1 MLLEGLLILTAL
13 VFAADYEVFVL
24 IMADPADVAIVV
36 VRRVSDV
43 AAARRRQ
50 AKYKCFTRASIPCKT
65 P

>member
-1 MLLEGLLILTAL
+1 MLLEGLLPTAV

-50 AKYKCFTRASIPCKT
+50 CFTRASIPCKT